1 MGSRSRHPAWRDSP
15 KAMAASHCGRPRRP
29 AVRQAACLVVHW
41 LESRSTAPE
50 RASMGRR
57 ITEFNR
63 AEHGAIA
70 GVERVNR
77 RRSSPAAT
85 WARFDLST
93 HSLEHQ
99 APAPES
105 GSGARAASSSA
116 AAPSGP
122 NSTAIQWVPGRESSA
137 LLIIMV
143 NGTEMNMPIGPSTQL
158 QNTGDR
164 NTTGADK
171 STPRP
176 TRVLGGRAQRRSAPR
191 RATSSLGSVRAA
203 WGMEHGE
210 PQFVTKTSSGSS
222 GRRTERSRRC
232 CG

>member
-1 MGSRSRHPAWRDSP
+1 MGSIRLIDT
-15 KAMAASHCGRPRRP
+15 
-29 AVRQAACLVVHW
+29 L
-41 LESRSTAPE
+41 
-50 RASMGRR
+50 
-57 ITEFNR
+57 
-63 AEHGAIA
+63 
-70 GVERVNR
+70 
-77 RRSSPAAT
+77 
-85 WARFDLST
+85 
-93 HSLEHQ
+93 SLEHQ

-137 LLIIMV
+137 ILIIMV
-143 NGTEMNMPIGPSTQL
+143 NGTEMNMPFGPGTQL

-176 TRVLGGRAQRRSAPR
+176 TRVLGRRAQKPSFPGGQRRVSAP
-191 RATSSLGSVRAA
+191 
-203 WGMEHGE
+203 
-210 PQFVTKTSSGSS
+210 
-222 GRRTERSRRC
+222 